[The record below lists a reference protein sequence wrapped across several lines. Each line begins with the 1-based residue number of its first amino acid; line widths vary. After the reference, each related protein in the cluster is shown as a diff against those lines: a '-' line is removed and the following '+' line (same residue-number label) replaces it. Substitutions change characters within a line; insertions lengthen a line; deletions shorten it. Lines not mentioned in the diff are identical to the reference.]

1 MSNRLEVWSERMIA
15 CILYARRWVQFARM
29 IAAGEGARGMAVE
42 LGFGTPITAHSAAM
56 KQWLGW
62 I

>member
-1 MSNRLEVWSERMIA
+1 MIA

-42 LGFGTPITAHSAAM
+42 LGFGTPITAHRAAV
-56 KQWLGW
+56 KQWIGW